1 MLEALTPGA
10 ATASPA
16 QGRGPVKARPLA
28 ANLICGAPLYNHD
41 FDFARQRLLA
51 ALYDAGG
58 IQTNVARNY
67 DDSDAIE
74 AGDLLV
80 SYTSQVPVDAARC
93 EAIRRYLEKGGRW
106 FALHA
111 SNSVRDNKVLPGILG
126 SRFLA
131 HPPYT
136 RYTVAI
142 AKPADP
148 LLAGIEPFEVDDEL
162 YLIEQHA
169 KIDVLLHTRWGGDAM
184 GGSTRRDAAAHVSP
198 SRGQRRRPVPR
209 PGHSARE
216 FDQPTPPAPTR
227 PRCAGPGI
235 TRFTRS
241 WSGAESSGPPAPRTG
256 LAARCSRTRRAGQS
270 FDTRRTRKAWPTT
283 NRATLRPTA
292 APSSSADR

>member
-1 MLEALTPGA
+1 MSTPPAPFPRRAFLRGVGAAGVLPLLEALTPGS
-10 ATASPA
+10 ATASPG

-41 FDFARQRLLA
+41 FDLARQRLLA

-58 IQTNVARNY
+58 LPTNITRNY

-106 FALHA
+106 LALHA

-136 RYTVAI
+136 RYTVSI

-169 KIDVLLHTRWGGDAM
+169 TIDVLLHTRWGGDAM
-184 GGSTRRDAAAHVSP
+184 GRKYEDAMQPLMYRHRVGNGGVLYLAL
-198 SRGQRRRPVPR
+198 
-209 PGHSARE
+209 GHCARE
-216 FDQPTPPAPTR
+216 FDQPATP
-227 PRCAGPGI
+227 GPG
-235 TRFTRS
+235 
-241 WSGAESSGPPAPRTG
+241 
-256 LAARCSRTRRAGQS
+256 Q
-270 FDTRRTRKAWPTT
+270 
-283 NRATLRPTA
+283 ATLRGPWDHPVYQELLRRGIEWA
-292 APSSSADR
+292 ARRREPG